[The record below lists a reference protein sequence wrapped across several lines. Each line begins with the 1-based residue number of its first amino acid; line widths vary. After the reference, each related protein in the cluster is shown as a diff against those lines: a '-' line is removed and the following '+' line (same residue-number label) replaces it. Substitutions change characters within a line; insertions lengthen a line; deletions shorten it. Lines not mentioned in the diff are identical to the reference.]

1 MLGTVVAVLFAVL
14 GAGAGFLAP
23 VTWTAESRV
32 AVGSGDLTSAAIAG
46 FPLAASQLASN
57 YARYVN
63 DSGVAGN
70 PVPVNVELSASQI
83 PDSNVVRIEA
93 SSADPAAAQAAANDT
108 AQKLIDLVNNN
119 GNEPLDGVYEA
130 FTAAADD
137 DAAADSDLAAAQR
150 ALDNVLGK
158 TDSSKAAIK
167 AARSKVAEASA
178 KAARTGMV
186 SDALRQKYTSMVAG
200 NTSSAKLQLAR
211 TADTIASNRTSLVTR
226 FALLGLA
233 AGAVLGLL
241 IAIGLDRRLLARGSV
256 HAGRRADDAPGE

>member
-1 MLGTVVAVLFAVL
+1 MLGTLVALLFAAL

-63 DSGVAGN
+63 DTGVAGS
-70 PVPVNVELSASQI
+70 PVPGNVELSASQI

-93 SSADPAAAQAAANDT
+93 TSADPDAAKAAANDT

-119 GNEPLDGVYEA
+119 GNEPADKVYEA
-130 FTAAADD
+130 FTKAAED
-137 DAAADSDLAAAQR
+137 DAAADSDVADAQHT
-150 ALDNVLGK
+150 LDKLLGR
-158 TDSSKAAIK
+158 TDASKAAIRS
-167 AARSKVAEASA
+167 AREKVAEASA
-178 KAARTGMV
+178 KAAETGLL

-200 NTSSAKLQLAR
+200 ANTSAKLQLAR
-211 TADTIASNRTSLVTR
+211 TADSISSNRTSLATR
-226 FALLGLA
+226 FGLLGLA

-241 IAIGLDRRLLARGSV
+241 IAIGLDRRRVARGV
-256 HAGRRADDAPGE
+256 RTARGTDARPGE